1 MRSAYTRML
10 QHVLLNNLSNL
21 HVRYSSVLA
30 NRYINMPNSISAP
43 FGALVSNTKVRAR
56 NRHRRRHAG
65 HEQGGDLSTIVSAET
80 EAETKGDEEV
90 VPILNCPDDAGLL
103 WEEEDDYESVEQLK
117 CDSGMFDFFFQFY
130 IRVLILI
137 HYS

>member
-1 MRSAYTRML
+1 ML

-80 EAETKGDEEV
+80 EA
-90 VPILNCPDDAGLL
+90 
-103 WEEEDDYESVEQLK
+103 DDYESVEQLK